1 MTALLTR
8 IRARLTLHTHRRVAS
23 LLDGGWASVFHGQSL
38 DFDDLREYVDGDEV
52 RDIDWKASARHSVPL
67 VKRYTDHR
75 RLRLALVVAT
85 GRSMDA
91 MSAGGE
97 VKRDLAI
104 LLAGMAGWFAVRGGD
119 EVCLVASDGHRTRL
133 GRPESSE
140 AGLEHILRRILAHR
154 GTDDR
159 STVLDHLEWL
169 SSRLRRR
176 HLVIVVSDEID
187 LTDAHLRLL
196 RKVSSHHEVL
206 WLTVLEADPLA
217 LAATEDI
224 PFDIGATLAG
234 AAAGT
239 VKAGATVPRLLAADP
254 SVSRAYREAEEAR
267 RHDSA
272 RVLRSAGIV
281 EERVG
286 ASAQALPAFHRAA
299 ERHRRAR

>member
-1 MTALLTR
+1 
-8 IRARLTLHTHRRVAS
+8 
-23 LLDGGWASVFHGQSL
+23 
-38 DFDDLREYVDGDEV
+38 
-52 RDIDWKASARHSVPL
+52 PL

-85 GRSMDA
+85 GQSMDA

-97 VKRDLAI
+97 SKRDLAI

-133 GRPESSE
+133 SRPESSE
-140 AGLEHILRRILAHR
+140 AGLEHILRRILSHR
-154 GTDDR
+154 GTRDR
-159 STVLDHLEWL
+159 STVLDHLGWL

-217 LAATEDI
+217 LAQREDV
-224 PFDIGATLAG
+224 PFDI
-234 AAAGT
+234 AAPLTGSAVGT
-239 VKAGATVPRLLAADP
+239 VKAGSTVPRLLAADP
-254 SVSRAYREAEEAR
+254 AVSRASREAEEAR

-286 ASAQALPAFHRAA
+286 ASAQA
-299 ERHRRAR
+299 

>member
-38 DFDDLREYVDGDEV
+38 DFDDLREYVDGDEI

-85 GRSMDA
+85 GQSMDA
-91 MSAGGE
+91 TSAGGE
-97 VKRDLAI
+97 SKRDLAI

-119 EVCLVASDGHRTRL
+119 EVCLVASDGHRTQL

-140 AGLEHILRRILAHR
+140 AGLEHILRRILSHR

-159 STVLDHLEWL
+159 STVLDHLDWL

-176 HLVIVVSDEID
+176 HLVIVVTDEID
-187 LTDAHLRLL
+187 LMDAHLRLL

-217 LAATEDI
+217 LAADEDI
-224 PFDIGATLAG
+224 PFDIAASVTGAG
-234 AAAGT
+234 SGT
-239 VKAGATVPRLLAADP
+239 VRAGATVPRLLASDP
-254 SVSRAYREAEEAR
+254 GVSRAYREAEEAR
-267 RHDSA
+267 RQDTA

-286 ASAQALPAFHRAA
+286 ASAQALLAFHRAA

>member
-1 MTALLTR
+1 MAALLTR

-38 DFDDLREYVDGDEV
+38 DFDDLREYVDGDEI

-85 GRSMDA
+85 GRTMDA
-91 MSAGGE
+91 TATGGE
-97 VKRDLAI
+97 SKRDLAI

-119 EVCLVASDGHRTRL
+119 EVCLVASDGHRTRIT
-133 GRPESSE
+133 RPESSE

-154 GTDDR
+154 GTADT
-159 STVLDHLEWL
+159 STVLDHLDWM

-187 LTDAHLRLL
+187 VTDAHLRLL
-196 RKVSSHHEVL
+196 RKASSHHELL
-206 WLTVLEADPLA
+206 WLTITEADPLA
-217 LAATEDI
+217 MAADGNI
-224 PFDIGATLAG
+224 PFDVDAALVGAPT
-234 AAAGT
+234 GT
-239 VKAGATVPRLLAADP
+239 VRAGSSVPRALARDSAVARDY
-254 SVSRAYREAEEAR
+254 RAAEEAR
-267 RHDSA
+267 RENTA
-272 RVLRSAGIV
+272 RVLRAAGV
-281 EERVG
+281 VSERVG
-286 ASAQALPAFHRAA
+286 ASAQALPAIHRAA

>member
-1 MTALLTR
+1 MAALLTR

-38 DFDDLREYVDGDEV
+38 DFDDLREYVDGDEI

-85 GRSMDA
+85 GRTMDA
-91 MSAGGE
+91 TATGGE
-97 VKRDLAI
+97 SKRDLAI

-119 EVCLVASDGHRTRL
+119 EVCLVASDGHRTRIT
-133 GRPESSE
+133 RPESSE

-154 GTDDR
+154 GTADT
-159 STVLDHLEWL
+159 STVLDHLDWM

-187 LTDAHLRLL
+187 VTDAHLRLL
-196 RKVSSHHEVL
+196 RKASSHHELL
-206 WLTVLEADPLA
+206 WLTITEADPLA
-217 LAATEDI
+217 MAADGNI
-224 PFDIGATLAG
+224 PFDVDAALVGAP
-234 AAAGT
+234 AGT
-239 VKAGATVPRLLAADP
+239 VRAGASVPRALARDSAVARDY
-254 SVSRAYREAEEAR
+254 RAAEEAR
-267 RHDSA
+267 RENTA
-272 RVLRSAGIV
+272 RVLRAAGV
-281 EERVG
+281 VSERVG
-286 ASAQALPAFHRAA
+286 TSAQALPAIHRAA

>member
-38 DFDDLREYVDGDEV
+38 DFDDLREYVDGDEI

-85 GRSMDA
+85 GQSMDA
-91 MSAGGE
+91 TSAGGE
-97 VKRDLAI
+97 SKRDLAI

-119 EVCLVASDGHRTRL
+119 EVCLVASDGHRTTL
-133 GRPESSE
+133 SRPESSE
-140 AGLEHILRRILAHR
+140 AGLEHLLRRILSHR

-159 STVLDHLEWL
+159 STVLDHLDWL

-187 LTDAHLRLL
+187 LTEAHLRLL

-217 LAATEDI
+217 LAAGEDI
-224 PFDIGATLAG
+224 PFDI
-234 AAAGT
+234 AAAVPGAGSGT
-239 VKAGATVPRLLAADP
+239 VRAGATVPRLLAGDSGVA
-254 SVSRAYREAEEAR
+254 SAYREAEAAR
-267 RHDSA
+267 RHDAA

>member
-23 LLDGGWASVFHGQSL
+23 LLDGGWASMFHGQSL
-38 DFDDLREYVDGDEV
+38 DFDDLREYVDGDEI
-52 RDIDWKASARHSVPL
+52 RDIDWKASARHTVPL

-91 MSAGGE
+91 TAAGGE
-97 VKRDLAI
+97 SKRDLAI

-119 EVCLVASDGHRTRL
+119 EVCMAAHDGHRVHLT
-133 GRPESSE
+133 RPESSE
-140 AGLEHILRRILAHR
+140 AGLEHLLRRILARR
-154 GTDDR
+154 GTDDS
-159 STVLDHLEWL
+159 STALDLLDWL
-169 SSRLRRR
+169 STRLRRR
-176 HLVIVVSDEID
+176 HLVIVISDEID

-196 RKVSSHHEVL
+196 RKMSAHHEIL

-217 LAATEDI
+217 LAAANDT
-224 PFDIGATLAG
+224 PFDVAGTVAG

-239 VKAGATVPRLLAADP
+239 VRSGATVPSLLAADP
-254 SVSRAYREAEEAR
+254 RVAEAYRAAESAR
-267 RHDSA
+267 RDSTG
-272 RVLRSAGIV
+272 RVLRAAGIV